1 MLEFCFVMKTTI
13 LILFLFLAHFSKG
26 QVRISG
32 FVSTTNEEPV
42 SGANVFL
49 QGTYDGCTSDSLGFF
64 QFSTSEFGNQT
75 LIISFIGYEANAIPL
90 EISKSDITGLSILL
104 LGEANELNEVTINAG
119 SFEASNKKKSVILKP
134 IDIALTPGV
143 NGDIYGAFG
152 TLPGSHIVG
161 EEGRL
166 FVRGGES
173 YETKTYM
180 DGMLVQSPYYSKT
193 PDLPTRGRYSPLLFN
208 GMVFSTG
215 GYSAEY
221 GQALSS
227 IVDLKTVAL
236 EPKDQSSIS
245 LITVGVQGSHSKRW
259 KNTSLA
265 LTGELLHLGLTNKL
279 VKQNIDWINDPLT
292 AGTTLLFRH
301 KTSETGMIKSFGNF
315 SYNTSSMK
323 YEDFANSISH
333 DITVTN
339 YNAYLNTTYNELLNE
354 NWMICSGIA
363 VNLDKEKTLLT
374 EQEIYTS
381 RRNSQIKVSFKNIGN
396 KKFTTKFGADY
407 NYYDY
412 SQDILMEDDFLL
424 NFSNNQFSAFVE
436 SELKVGTI
444 LALKAGLRTEYNTV
458 LNELNLMPRFST
470 ALKTGK
476 NSQISMAFGM
486 FRQNP
491 EDDFLKF
498 SPTLSQEK
506 STHTILT
513 YQYKKDTRTFRFEA
527 YNKNYTDLVKFKD
540 EYSLQ
545 PGNFSND
552 GFGYSRGFD
561 IFWRNQKTF
570 GKSDY
575 WISYSWNDSKRNY
588 RDFTEEATPYYFSAH
603 NLSVVYKKFFFPINC
618 FISASYS
625 FTSGRP
631 YYNPN
636 NPEFMDDRTKP
647 YNDLS
652 MGITHILYLFKKQ
665 TVLHLIV
672 NNVFGFYNIYGYT
685 YKNTPNESGIY
696 ESQPVIPASK
706 RMAVFLISIQ
716 L

>member
-13 LILFLFLAHFSKG
+13 LILILFIPIFTRG
-26 QVRISG
+26 QIQISG
-32 FVSTTNEEPV
+32 NVSSTNEEPI
-42 SGANVFL
+42 SGANIFL
-49 QGTYDGCTSDSLGFF
+49 QGTYDGCTSDSLGNFLF
-64 QFSTSEFGNQT
+64 TTSEKGNHT
-75 LIISFIGYEANAIPL
+75 LIISFIGYKTNGIQL
-90 EISKSDITGLSILL
+90 EISNSDISGLTIVLED
-104 LGEANELNEVTINAG
+104 EANELEEVTINAG
-119 SFEASNKKKSVILKP
+119 SFEASDKKKSVILKP
-134 IDIALTPGV
+134 IDIALTAGV
-143 NGDIYGAFG
+143 GGDIYGAFG
-152 TLPGSHIVG
+152 TLPGSHVVG

-180 DGMLVQSPYYSKT
+180 DGMLVHSPYYSKT

-245 LITVGVQGSHSKRW
+245 VITVGLQGSHSKRW

-265 LTGELLHLGLTNKL
+265 ITGELLHLGLSNKIF
-279 VKQNIDWINDPLT
+279 KQNIDWINDPVT

-301 KTSETGMIKSFGNF
+301 KTSETGMVKSFGNF
-315 SYNTSSMK
+315 NYNSSRML
-323 YEDFANSISH
+323 YDDFANSTFR
-333 DITVTN
+333 DVTVSN
-339 YNAYLNTTYNELLNE
+339 YNAYLNTTYNELINK

-363 VNLDKEKTLLT
+363 VNLDNEKNLIDAQNINTT
-374 EQEIYTS
+374 KK
-381 RRNSQIKVSFKNIGN
+381 NSQLKISFTNIGLKN
-396 KKFTTKFGADY
+396 LTTKIGADY

-412 SQDILMEDDFLL
+412 NQNLIMEDDFLF

-436 SELKVGTI
+436 SELKVGSK
-444 LALKAGLRTEYNTV
+444 LAFKAGLRTEYNTF
-458 LNELNLMPRFST
+458 LNDLNLMPRIS
-470 ALKTGK
+470 AAAKTGK
-476 NSQISMAFGM
+476 SSQISMAFGT

-491 EDDFLKF
+491 EDDYLKF

-513 YQYKKDTRTFRFEA
+513 YQYKKDTRTFRIEA
-527 YNKNYTDLVKFKD
+527 YNKNYNELIKFK
-540 EYSLQ
+540 EEFSFE
-545 PGNFSND
+545 PGNYTNNGS
-552 GFGYSRGFD
+552 GYSRGFD
-561 IFWRNQKTF
+561 IFWRNQKKF

-588 RDFTEEATPYYFSAH
+588 RDFKEKATPYYFSAH

-618 FISASYS
+618 FVSASYS
-625 FTSGRP
+625 LTSGRP

-636 NPEFMDDRTKP
+636 NPDFMADRTKP
-647 YNDLS
+647 YNDFSIGL
-652 MGITHILYLFKKQ
+652 THILYLLKKQ
-665 TVLHLIV
+665 TVLHLVV
-672 NNVFGFYNIYGYT
+672 NNVFGFNNVFGYT
-685 YKNTPNESGIY
+685 YSNSPNDSGIY
-696 ESQPVIPASK
+696 ESKPVIPPSK